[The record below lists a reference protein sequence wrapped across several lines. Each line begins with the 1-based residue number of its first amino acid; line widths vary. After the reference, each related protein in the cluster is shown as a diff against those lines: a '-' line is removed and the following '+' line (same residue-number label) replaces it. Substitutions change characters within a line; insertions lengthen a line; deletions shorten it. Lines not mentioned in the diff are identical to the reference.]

1 VKKFVLLL
9 GAAAVAIY
17 GTFSLVSA
25 LQKPAENTSKAATG
39 GIVIA
44 PTTAFA
50 NTTLQARIEGKRGPG
65 SDPGACR
72 WYVNDVEVEGAASAT
87 LQPGHFKKHDQVRVE
102 ATVEGAALVSGT
114 ITIANTPPRITNAS
128 ADLKGETNAEI
139 VLKIAAVDAD
149 NDPIT
154 YTYEWFK
161 NGDRVDGENGATI
174 DISKFHKGDKVY
186 ANILA
191 SDGDGGTT
199 PRKSDPIQ
207 LGSNAPKITSTP
219 PQALGD
225 DRQFT
230 YQVRVAGAGSV
241 RYELVEAPEG
251 MTISSKGRIEWTVPY
266 QETAGNTNDYK
277 AVVRVTDATG
287 GYSTQE
293 FTIATSIQTGSTSE

>member
-25 LQKPAENTSKAATG
+25 LQKPAETASKAATG
-39 GIVIA
+39 GIEIA
-44 PTTAFA
+44 PATAFA
-50 NTTLQARIEGKRGPG
+50 NSTLQARLEGKRGPG
-65 SDPGACR
+65 ADPGACR
-72 WYVNDVEVEGAASAT
+72 WYVNDIEVAGVTAAT
-87 LQPGHFKKHDQVRVE
+87 LEPGHFKKHDQVRVE
-102 ATVEGAALVSGT
+102 ATVEGASLVSGT
-114 ITIANTPPRITNAS
+114 VAIANTPPRITNAS
-128 ADLKGETNAEI
+128 ADLKGETATEI

-149 NDPIT
+149 DDPIS

-161 NGDRVDGENGATI
+161 NGERVDGETGATI
-174 DISKFHKGDKVY
+174 DISKFRKGDKVY

-230 YQVRVAGAGSV
+230 YQVRVAGSGSV
-241 RYELVEAPEG
+241 KYELVEAPEG
-251 MTISSKGRIEWTVPY
+251 MTISSNGRIDWTVPY
-266 QETAGNTNDYK
+266 QETADGTSQHK

-293 FTIATSIQTGSTSE
+293 FTIATSIQTGSAGE